1 MATKKK
7 AAEIT
12 AQEILSQYTDYVLD
26 NEKKPSTVYKFC
38 KAIGIEETAFYKF
51 FASLEAVESFFFES
65 LHSHT
70 VALLDGN
77 EDYASYE
84 DANKLLSY
92 YFTFFEMATAN
103 RSYILL
109 SLKGNKNTLA
119 SLMQLKELRT
129 HFLAFANT
137 ITSTQSM
144 MPDEKLKKME
154 GKILQEGAWL
164 QFLFTLN
171 FWMNDTSP
179 SFEKTDVLIE
189 KSVRASFD
197 VMENIPMK
205 SLVDLGKFLWKER
218 PFQ

>member
-7 AAEIT
+7 AAALT
-12 AQEILSQYTDYVLD
+12 AQDIIDHYTTYLL
-26 NEKKPSTVYKFC
+26 EQASKPSNVYQFC
-38 KAIGIEETAFYKF
+38 TKINIEESEFYKH
-51 FASLEAVESFFFES
+51 FASFEMVEAAFF
-65 LHSHT
+65 
-70 VALLDGN
+70 VALHQHSMHLLEKN
-77 EDYASYE
+77 EAYASY
-84 DANKLLSY
+84 DNANKLLSY

-103 RSYILL
+103 RSYILM

-205 SLVDLGKFLWKER
+205 SLVDLGKFLWKES
-218 PFQ
+218 PFK

>member
-1 MATKKK
+1 MTTKKK
-7 AAEIT
+7 TATPT
-12 AQEILSQYTDYVLD
+12 AQDIIDHY
-26 NEKKPSTVYKFC
+26 STYLLEQGSRPTSVYQFC
-38 KAIGIEETAFYKF
+38 KEINIEESEFYKH
-51 FASLEAVESFFFES
+51 FASFEMIEAAFF
-65 LHSHT
+65 
-70 VALLDGN
+70 VALHEHSMCLLEKN
-77 EDYASYE
+77 EAYASY
-84 DANKLLSY
+84 DNANKLLSY

-103 RSYILL
+103 RSYILM
-109 SLKGNKNTLA
+109 SLKGNKNPLA
-119 SLMQLKELRT
+119 SLTQLKELRT

-171 FWMNDTSP
+171 FWIKDTSP

-189 KSVRASFD
+189 KSVRANFD

-205 SLVDLGKFLWKER
+205 SLVDLGKFLWKES
-218 PFQ
+218 PFK